1 MGNEGDECDS
11 LNLLTVASQTDVIAF
26 LQTQAAKITGLNSN
40 TSDDDDDDISICHSS
55 LSRSTQIS
63 SKNLNNHKKSSLS
76 HSCFASISNSSSQ
89 KQTISDDLTELKWLN
104 TFKLKE
110 YKDNKTNN
118 NNNNNNLKE
127 KIFQYINSND
137 DQISKL
143 CHELKSY
150 DDENLNIN
158 SLSFGVLIFLALYSK
173 RYDKQTPW
181 LLTLKQLYE
190 YIQINIKQIINKRGW
205 KDLLKQTLINI
216 PCFIKTK
223 RIILKSRSV
232 WTIDPY
238 YRPLLTR
245 AYLSRLSLQ
254 INKTI
259 STNQNDEKHI
269 FLYTRGSVPCFWV
282 QLPDL
287 RYKPKVTLLT
297 SKNHMNAFR
306 QHFEEQEYYY
316 GKQFLISLTNQH
328 GAEGRLNAKYRELY
342 ETSENSYLKFEDFD
356 FHKECAGMRYD
367 RLTILLARLIADQDD
382 YKYFALTK
390 DGTSQ
395 VQQTGVFRTN
405 CIDCLDRTNVVQTLL
420 AKRMLE
426 QQLQRYN
433 IIKYNETI
441 DSYKQLSHTFKNI
454 WADNADTISFQYA
467 GTGALKTDY
476 TRTGQRSMMGLVQ
489 DGYNSCMRYILNNFF
504 DGFRQDGI
512 DLFLGNHQISSNEG
526 RAPESCPISKEI
538 SKKLLALPVAMLIAF
553 SMCIINLLIPAATF
567 HEQVTHI
574 LFWGVTTILTLALTI
589 FWRHEL
595 VDVPKL
601 YSKVKYDPS

>member
-269 FLYTRGSVPCFWV
+269 FLDKNYLSESIINNFAPKSTVKTKV
-282 QLPDL
+282 LPRLYERLCEEKTENDYEDETDSNSIVKYQCTPISGHK
-287 RYKPKVTLLT
+287 RPRSTLT
-297 SKNHMNAFR
+297 SSPHQFAKDNNEKCHLSSSSTSITKLSKRNKLHSDIESKLSILNKESTIITPCPSIDHMYLNPI
-306 QHFEEQEYYY
+306 EQQNNSSLKRTKSIEYKKPTIDDDDERDSNSLINLIDKSTITTRTQIST
-316 GKQFLISLTNQH
+316 KQIIQNMNKKGFVQRRKSYSSKKRYSLTLSLNRPNTRINRKIIEEDLELLRHANNNLQPLDLSFIPSNQSSSF
-328 GAEGRLNAKYRELY
+328 KQ
-342 ETSENSYLKFEDFD
+342 SI
-356 FHKECAGMRYD
+356 HK
-367 RLTILLARLIADQDD
+367 
-382 YKYFALTK
+382 
-390 DGTSQ
+390 
-395 VQQTGVFRTN
+395 
-405 CIDCLDRTNVVQTLL
+405 
-420 AKRMLE
+420 
-426 QQLQRYN
+426 
-433 IIKYNETI
+433 NERFI
-441 DSYKQLSHTFKNI
+441 Q
-454 WADNADTISFQYA
+454 
-467 GTGALKTDY
+467 
-476 TRTGQRSMMGLVQ
+476 
-489 DGYNSCMRYILNNFF
+489 
-504 DGFRQDGI
+504 
-512 DLFLGNHQISSNEG
+512 
-526 RAPESCPISKEI
+526 
-538 SKKLLALPVAMLIAF
+538 
-553 SMCIINLLIPAATF
+553 
-567 HEQVTHI
+567 
-574 LFWGVTTILTLALTI
+574 
-589 FWRHEL
+589 
-595 VDVPKL
+595 
-601 YSKVKYDPS
+601 

>member
-110 YKDNKTNN
+110 YKDNKTNHN

-269 FLYTRGSVPCFWV
+269 FLDKNYLSESIINNFAPKSTVKTKV
-282 QLPDL
+282 LPRLYERLCEEKTENDYEDETDSNNIVKYQCTPISGHK
-287 RYKPKVTLLT
+287 RPRSTLT
-297 SKNHMNAFR
+297 SSPHQFAKGRKSTIITPCPSIDHMYLNPI
-306 QHFEEQEYYY
+306 EQQNNSSLKRTKSIEYKKPTIDDDDERDSNSLINLIDKSTITTQTQIST
-316 GKQFLISLTNQH
+316 KQIIQNMNKKGFVQRRKSYSSKKRYSLTLSLNRPNTRINRKIIEEDLELLRHANNNLQPLDLSFIPSNQSSSF
-328 GAEGRLNAKYRELY
+328 KQ
-342 ETSENSYLKFEDFD
+342 SI
-356 FHKECAGMRYD
+356 HK
-367 RLTILLARLIADQDD
+367 
-382 YKYFALTK
+382 
-390 DGTSQ
+390 
-395 VQQTGVFRTN
+395 
-405 CIDCLDRTNVVQTLL
+405 
-420 AKRMLE
+420 
-426 QQLQRYN
+426 
-433 IIKYNETI
+433 NERFI
-441 DSYKQLSHTFKNI
+441 Q
-454 WADNADTISFQYA
+454 
-467 GTGALKTDY
+467 
-476 TRTGQRSMMGLVQ
+476 
-489 DGYNSCMRYILNNFF
+489 
-504 DGFRQDGI
+504 
-512 DLFLGNHQISSNEG
+512 
-526 RAPESCPISKEI
+526 
-538 SKKLLALPVAMLIAF
+538 
-553 SMCIINLLIPAATF
+553 
-567 HEQVTHI
+567 
-574 LFWGVTTILTLALTI
+574 
-589 FWRHEL
+589 
-595 VDVPKL
+595 
-601 YSKVKYDPS
+601 